1 MRIERRGEQ
10 GRGVKIREREEER
23 GRGLIWEKRRERE
36 GGRGGSNKWWGVG
49 TKSGAF
55 NTDMSGF
62 TSAVNETLME
72 LQG

>member
-1 MRIERRGEQ
+1 MEGRS
-10 GRGVKIREREEER
+10 GRGVNLGKR
-23 GRGLIWEKRRERE
+23 GRE
-36 GGRGGSNKWWGVG
+36 GSRGRVINGGVG
-49 TKSGAF
+49 TRSGAF